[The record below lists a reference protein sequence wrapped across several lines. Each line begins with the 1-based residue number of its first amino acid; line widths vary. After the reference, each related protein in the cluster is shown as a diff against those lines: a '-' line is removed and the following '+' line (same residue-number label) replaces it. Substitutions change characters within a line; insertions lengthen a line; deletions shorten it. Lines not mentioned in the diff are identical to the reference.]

1 MKKINVVLMLA
12 VFLFFACEEKG
23 LNLTIRFD
31 QIQGLQADDR
41 VVFENNHVGQV
52 IRVFYSNDGVYIVD
66 LKIRED
72 FANAATE
79 HSRFY
84 IIEDPQA
91 VEKKAVEMIQLHKG
105 GTPLA
110 NGSSVEGSTRSSAM
124 FQKMLED
131 FDEQTGKLGKQF
143 RKFFEDLS
151 KLPESEEVK
160 QLQKDLEEL
169 GREMEQAGKA
179 TRDKIQNDIVPMIK
193 EELERLKKRLEK
205 FGREEEVEPLEKQLE
220 ELTIT

>member
-124 FQKMLED
+124 FQN
-131 FDEQTGKLGKQF
+131 GKQF

>member
-1 MKKINVVLMLA
+1 MKKINVVLILA

-31 QIQGLQADDR
+31 QIQGLQADDL

-52 IRVFYSNDGVYIVD
+52 TRVFYSNDGVYIVD
-66 LKIRED
+66 LKIEED

-84 IIEDPQA
+84 IIEDPQVA
-91 VEKKAVEMIQLHKG
+91 EKKAVEMIQLHKG

-110 NGSSVEGSTRSSAM
+110 NGSSVVGSTQSSAM

-160 QLQKDLEEL
+160 Q
-169 GREMEQAGKA
+169 MEQAGKA